1 MTDAE
6 ATSIAAASARKNAV
20 SPATRAPRRT
30 DGHCAR
36 PALSAVSAVIRTRG
50 APNRH
55 SAAHTSAAVR
65 ATRPMPVPSA
75 TTPAAARAATDGRLR
90 T

>member
-6 ATSIAAASARKNAV
+6 ATSIAAASATKNAV
-20 SPATRAPRRT
+20 SAAMIAPRRT

-36 PALSAVSAVIRTRG
+36 PALNAACAVTRTRG

-55 SAAHTSAAVR
+55 RAAHTSAAVR
-65 ATRPMPVPSA
+65 APRPMPAPSA
-75 TTPAAARAATDGRLR
+75 TTPTPARAATDGGLR